1 MFPNAKGSELLSVLA
16 TIDPAAQA
24 AGTLTTGWIS
34 VANHHGFLSLVQTGV
49 LGTSATVDAKLQQAL
64 DNSGTSAKD
73 ITGKAITQIVKATG
87 DNKQALI
94 NVKPE
99 ELDTVNGFGF
109 VRLSVTVGVAA
120 SQTSAQVLGL
130 NPRFAPADASNQAAV
145 VQVISMPIQLVTPPT
160 EEPVS
165 LLEAK
170 LHLRVDFDE
179 DDMLIASLI
188 TAARQAAETL
198 TGRQLTTARWRQV
211 LDCFPGPSLMGVP
224 AGQTFTLPGHA
235 ILLAKAPVQS
245 VVSINYLD
253 MGSVNQT
260 MPALTYT
267 VDAACEPARI
277 TPVFGQIWPVCLP
290 QIGAVSVTFDAGYG
304 TASQVPEGIKSWIKL
319 RVGSLYAHREEVAA
333 LSRGRIEPLP
343 FIDGL
348 LDPYKVVTV

>member
-1 MFPNAKGSELLSVLA
+1 
-16 TIDPAAQA
+16 
-24 AGTLTTGWIS
+24 
-34 VANHHGFLSLVQTGV
+34 
-49 LGTSATVDAKLQQAL
+49 
-64 DNSGTSAKD
+64 
-73 ITGKAITQIVKATG
+73 
-87 DNKQALI
+87 
-94 NVKPE
+94 
-99 ELDTVNGFGF
+99 
-109 VRLSVTVGVAA
+109 
-120 SQTSAQVLGL
+120 
-130 NPRFAPADASNQAAV
+130 
-145 VQVISMPIQLVTPPT
+145 MPIQLVTPPT

-198 TGRQLTTARWRQV
+198 TGRQLTTARWKQV

-260 MPALTYT
+260 MSALTYT

-277 TPVFGQIWPVCLP
+277 TPVFGQIWPICLP